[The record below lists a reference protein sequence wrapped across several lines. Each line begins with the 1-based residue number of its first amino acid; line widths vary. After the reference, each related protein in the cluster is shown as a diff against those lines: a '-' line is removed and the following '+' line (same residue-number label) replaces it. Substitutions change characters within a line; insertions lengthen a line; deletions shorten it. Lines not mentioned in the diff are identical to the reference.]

1 MSADNKADAA
11 PLSEVMLAMDVVDT
25 LRYRQDLALREIKGG
40 ERKSRMIERLR
51 TVYKEQGI
59 DVPDRILLEGVDA
72 LEEGRFTYEP
82 ASNGFKRS
90 LAQLYVSRSKWAK
103 WVIGTTLA
111 VILSISAY
119 FFAYIPFQQNQAE
132 TARIELGEQM
142 PKQMQE
148 LFQTIFNETKIQT
161 AVTSARAI
169 LKRGQAA
176 AREGD
181 RIEAQSALTG
191 LTEIRDQ
198 LRASYSLRVV
208 NRDGVQ
214 SGFWTFPEVNRDATN
229 YYIVVEAIDKN
240 GETLKLPIANE
251 ETGRIET
258 VALWGLR
265 VPEFVYNSVGADK
278 RDDGIIQRNII
289 GQKEAGFLDINY
301 AIPVSGGAVT
311 RW

>member
-1 MSADNKADAA
+1 MSADNKTDAA

-25 LRYRQDLALREIKGG
+25 LRYRQDLAVREIKGG

-51 TVYKEQGI
+51 AVYKEQGI

-72 LEEGRFTYEP
+72 LEEGRFSYEP
-82 ASNGFKRS
+82 APASFSRT

-103 WVIGTTLA
+103 WVIGGGLA
-111 VILSISAY
+111 AVLSISAY
-119 FFAYIPFQQNQAE
+119 FFAYIPFQQNQLE
-132 TARIELGEQM
+132 TARIELAEEM
-142 PKQMQE
+142 PAQMQE
-148 LFQTIFNETKIQT
+148 IFQTIFNETKVQT
-161 AVTSARAI
+161 AVTSARAL
-169 LKRGQAA
+169 LKRGQTA

-181 RIEAQSALTG
+181 RLEAQSALAD
-191 LTEIRDQ
+191 LAEIRDQ
-198 LRASYSLRVV
+198 LRANYSLRVV

-214 SGFWTFPEVNRDATN
+214 SGFWTFPEINRDATN
-229 YYIVVEAIDKN
+229 YYIVVEAVDGDGNI
-240 GETLKLPIANE
+240 LKLPIANE
-251 ETGRIET
+251 ETGQIET

-265 VPEFVYNSVGADK
+265 VPEFVYNSIGADK

-289 GQKEAGFLDINY
+289 GQKEAGFLNINY

>member
-25 LRYRQDLALREIKGG
+25 LRYRQDLAVREIKGG

-51 TVYKEQGI
+51 AVYKEQGI
-59 DVPDRILLEGVDA
+59 DVPDRILLEGVEA

-82 ASNGFKRS
+82 APAGFSRT

-103 WVIGTTLA
+103 WVIGGGLA
-111 VILSISAY
+111 AILSISAY
-119 FFAYIPFQQNQAE
+119 FFAYIPYQQNQLE
-132 TARIELGEQM
+132 TARIELAEKM
-142 PKQMQE
+142 PAQMQE
-148 LFQTIFNETKIQT
+148 VFQTIFNETKVQT
-161 AVTSARAI
+161 AVTSARALLI
-169 LKRGQAA
+169 RGQNA

-181 RIEAQSALTG
+181 RLEAQSALTS
-191 LTEIRDQ
+191 LSEIRDQ
-198 LRASYSLRVV
+198 LRANYSLRVV

-214 SGFWTFPEVNRDATN
+214 SGFWTFPEINRDATN
-229 YYIVVEAIDKN
+229 YYIVVEAVDDSGDIV
-240 GETLKLPIANE
+240 KLPIVNE
-251 ETGRIET
+251 ETGQIET
-258 VALWGLR
+258 VAFWGLR

-289 GQKEAGFLDINY
+289 GQKEAGFLEINY
-301 AIPVSGGAVT
+301 SIPVSGGAIT